1 MGEACR
7 EPHHFGEMELLFRV
21 WQNFSVKGL
30 VLHVLGFL
38 ETHTVSGIFSFFVFF
53 FFKSLDDVKII
64 LSSQVHINTDHR
76 QDLAPGS
83 CCKSLTCQ
91 KGICK
96 ALIDTSP
103 SVIRSTPPCA
113 NVSVLLGNVCSRA
126 CYIQPYLYLI
136 LFSMPLPPIEKRVSG
151 DVLAILHLLLPH
163 PDISHLCLIAALS
176 FNKDFVPRPDRPFIN
191 II

>member
-1 MGEACR
+1 MPRAPSFWENDPLVQGLAEFFC
-7 EPHHFGEMELLFRV
+7 
-21 WQNFSVKGL
+21 KGL
-30 VLHVLGFL
+30 DITHFRFFGDTYSLRHFL
-38 ETHTVSGIFSFFVFF
+38 FPCFL
-53 FFKSLDDVKII
+53 FFKRLDDVKIF

-83 CCKSLTCQ
+83 CCKSLTCR

-126 CYIQPYLYLI
+126 CYILPYLYLI
-136 LFSMPLPPIEKRVSG
+136 LFSMALPPIEKREFQEKCWLFS
-151 DVLAILHLLLPH
+151 I
-163 PDISHLCLIAALS
+163 C
-176 FNKDFVPRPDRPFIN
+176 
-191 II
+191 